1 MFEGQ
6 KGHTSSSSSQ
16 NEKCSFFS
24 AIDELY
30 DVRYFLLCIVFFAG
44 MLGLT
49 SNEGFLV
56 SSCDDELWPVILTFE
71 LDPESTKMNQISR
84 SGVI

>member
-1 MFEGQ
+1 MKVKKVIHQ
-6 KGHTSSSSSQ
+6 VLVHRMK
-16 NEKCSFFS
+16 NVPFS

-56 SSCDDELWPVILTFE
+56 SSCNDELWPVILTFE
-71 LDPESTKMNQISR
+71 LDPESAKMNQISS